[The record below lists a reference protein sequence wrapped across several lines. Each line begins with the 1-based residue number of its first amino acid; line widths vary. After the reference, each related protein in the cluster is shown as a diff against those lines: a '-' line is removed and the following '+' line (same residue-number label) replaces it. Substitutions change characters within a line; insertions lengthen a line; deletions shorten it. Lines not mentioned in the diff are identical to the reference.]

1 MNKYV
6 LDQMCCSQINAGPKK
21 TDPKSDYLN
30 SNS

>member
-6 LDQMCCSQINAGPKK
+6 LDQMCCSQINAGPK